1 MIISDVFEKN
11 TFQKIRKEGR
21 EGKKSLAPK
30 DFGGFNKKKLPLFDK
45 SLTTL

>member
-1 MIISDVFEKN
+1 MFFRRILFKKYVKFA
-11 TFQKIRKEGR
+11 RR